1 MESSRKTFFG
11 HPRGLATLF
20 MTELWE
26 RFSYYGMRALLVL
39 FMTDT
44 ARGGLGMDTQTSA
57 AIYGLY
63 TFGVYALALPGGW
76 LADRVLG
83 QRKAVLYGGIV
94 IALGHYTLAIPTLWA
109 FYAGLCLVAL
119 GTGLLKP
126 NVSAIVADLYPEGGG
141 RRDAGFSIF
150 YMGINL
156 GAILGQGICPLLGEK
171 VSWHLGF
178 GAAGIGMT
186 LGLVQ
191 YVHGAK
197 HLGDAG
203 VLRGEATERGA
214 RASAVKRFAFGVV
227 TVVVLALGLVG
238 LSRAAVLPITLVG
251 FVQATGVIVAILAA
265 LYFAF
270 VIVVGCRDADERKRV
285 GLIAVLFLGAAIFW
299 SGFEQAGSSMNLF
312 ARDYTDRSVFGWEAP
327 AGWLQEINPILI
339 VLLAPV
345 MGALWVRLGDRNPSI
360 GVKFGLGLVFLAIGF
375 LVLAWGSQ
383 HVGGGKVSPMWLVV
397 TYFFH
402 TVGELMVSPV
412 GLSSVTKLSPQRL
425 VGQMMGTW
433 FIGAALGNLIAGL
446 VAGYIETMPM
456 PALFATVAALVGGFG
471 LVFVLLARPIRWLG
485 GGIK

>member
-1 MESSRKTFFG
+1 
-11 HPRGLATLF
+11 
-20 MTELWE
+20 
-26 RFSYYGMRALLVL
+26 
-39 FMTDT
+39 
-44 ARGGLGMDTQTSA
+44 
-57 AIYGLY
+57 
-63 TFGVYALALPGGW
+63 
-76 LADRVLG
+76 
-83 QRKAVLYGGIV
+83 
-94 IALGHYTLAIPTLWA
+94 
-109 FYAGLCLVAL
+109 
-119 GTGLLKP
+119 
-126 NVSAIVADLYPEGGG
+126 
-141 RRDAGFSIF
+141 
-150 YMGINL
+150 
-156 GAILGQGICPLLGEK
+156 
-171 VSWHLGF
+171 
-178 GAAGIGMT
+178 
-186 LGLVQ
+186 
-191 YVHGAK
+191 VHGAK

-471 LVFVLLARPIRWLG
+471 LLFVLLARPIRWLG